1 MTLRHIRIFL
11 AVCENGNNTTRAARA
26 LYLAQPAVSRAVA
39 ELEEYYG
46 VRLFDRIGR
55 RLYLTEAGRR
65 MWEYAVHICGL
76 FDDLEKGLRGWDE
89 QGVLRVG
96 ASITIGSQFLPGYV
110 DAFRAE
116 HPGVDVRVWV
126 GPSEQLEEKL
136 LHNTL
141 DVALMEGPVHGSALT
156 AEEYMADTLA
166 VVCAPGRP
174 FTQGQTVPLD
184 AFRVQRFLLREKGS
198 GTREQFDSAAAAA
211 GFTVA
216 PVWESTSTLALVN
229 AATRGLGVAV
239 LPLRMAADA
248 LEKGQVA
255 VFRVDG
261 LDLSRKF
268 RLVHHRDK
276 FLTASAREFLAL
288 CRAQGDAA
296 REGCKKPPRGGM
308 SPRRAAALM
317 YLYPVLSVGAM
328 LVPVGD
334 QPRVFS
340 LLYNFIPA
348 VQALA
353 AVCLYPAVQSC
364 QIIQNLLLRD
374 LFRRDMLCRPPN
386 RVLLFC
392 RLEGKRHGIICKGLA
407 RFFADSLCFQQVV
420 RQFRICRSR
429 RANRRKAYAQL
440 YRKRKPGTIVFLVC
454 PKDRRVRVKQRAFL
468 RCVKACMNFGFS
480 RQRSQPRRRSAAFQ
494 LRVQKIFEPFVGVA
508 TRTDCSVYLA
518 EHCSIAEICRKFN
531 ILACFFANRTHIIH
545 ARRFVRPDDPLITGR
560 PDNVAFTRM
569 VSPIMRGNFLFCIPG
584 DQRISRLSP
593 CPPYKSSQKNQRQQ
607 KRQRT
612 RCFRT
617 RNASPAFVR
626 LARSFVNAFC
636 RLHIFPPSCFQT
648 QNAAAPRLHSLWPA
662 ARQPPAP

>member
-1 MTLRHIRIFL
+1 M
-11 AVCENGNNTTRAARA
+11 
-26 LYLAQPAVSRAVA
+26 A

-110 DAFRAE
+110 DAFRAA

-296 REGCKKPPRGGM
+296 RE
-308 SPRRAAALM
+308 
-317 YLYPVLSVGAM
+317 
-328 LVPVGD
+328 
-334 QPRVFS
+334 RV
-340 LLYNFIPA
+340 
-348 VQALA
+348 
-353 AVCLYPAVQSC
+353 
-364 QIIQNLLLRD
+364 
-374 LFRRDMLCRPPN
+374 
-386 RVLLFC
+386 
-392 RLEGKRHGIICKGLA
+392 
-407 RFFADSLCFQQVV
+407 
-420 RQFRICRSR
+420 
-429 RANRRKAYAQL
+429 
-440 YRKRKPGTIVFLVC
+440 
-454 PKDRRVRVKQRAFL
+454 
-468 RCVKACMNFGFS
+468 
-480 RQRSQPRRRSAAFQ
+480 
-494 LRVQKIFEPFVGVA
+494 
-508 TRTDCSVYLA
+508 
-518 EHCSIAEICRKFN
+518 
-531 ILACFFANRTHIIH
+531 
-545 ARRFVRPDDPLITGR
+545 
-560 PDNVAFTRM
+560 
-569 VSPIMRGNFLFCIPG
+569 
-584 DQRISRLSP
+584 
-593 CPPYKSSQKNQRQQ
+593 
-607 KRQRT
+607 
-612 RCFRT
+612 
-617 RNASPAFVR
+617 
-626 LARSFVNAFC
+626 
-636 RLHIFPPSCFQT
+636 
-648 QNAAAPRLHSLWPA
+648 
-662 ARQPPAP
+662 

>member
-110 DAFRAE
+110 DAFRAA

-136 LHNTL
+136 LHNAL
-141 DVALMEGPVHGSALT
+141 DVALMEGPVHGSVLT

-184 AFRVQRFLLREKGS
+184 AFRVQRFLLRD
-198 GTREQFDSAAAAA
+198 RE
-211 GFTVA
+211 
-216 PVWESTSTLALVN
+216 
-229 AATRGLGVAV
+229 TRGLGVAV

-296 REGCKKPPRGGM
+296 RE
-308 SPRRAAALM
+308 
-317 YLYPVLSVGAM
+317 
-328 LVPVGD
+328 
-334 QPRVFS
+334 RV
-340 LLYNFIPA
+340 
-348 VQALA
+348 
-353 AVCLYPAVQSC
+353 
-364 QIIQNLLLRD
+364 
-374 LFRRDMLCRPPN
+374 
-386 RVLLFC
+386 
-392 RLEGKRHGIICKGLA
+392 
-407 RFFADSLCFQQVV
+407 
-420 RQFRICRSR
+420 
-429 RANRRKAYAQL
+429 
-440 YRKRKPGTIVFLVC
+440 
-454 PKDRRVRVKQRAFL
+454 
-468 RCVKACMNFGFS
+468 
-480 RQRSQPRRRSAAFQ
+480 
-494 LRVQKIFEPFVGVA
+494 
-508 TRTDCSVYLA
+508 
-518 EHCSIAEICRKFN
+518 
-531 ILACFFANRTHIIH
+531 
-545 ARRFVRPDDPLITGR
+545 
-560 PDNVAFTRM
+560 
-569 VSPIMRGNFLFCIPG
+569 
-584 DQRISRLSP
+584 
-593 CPPYKSSQKNQRQQ
+593 
-607 KRQRT
+607 
-612 RCFRT
+612 
-617 RNASPAFVR
+617 
-626 LARSFVNAFC
+626 
-636 RLHIFPPSCFQT
+636 
-648 QNAAAPRLHSLWPA
+648 
-662 ARQPPAP
+662 

>member
-110 DAFRAE
+110 DAFRAA

-156 AEEYMADTLA
+156 AAEYMADTLA

-276 FLTASAREFLAL
+276 FLTASAREFLAR
-288 CRAQGDAA
+288 CRAPGDAA
-296 REGCKKPPRGGM
+296 RE
-308 SPRRAAALM
+308 
-317 YLYPVLSVGAM
+317 
-328 LVPVGD
+328 
-334 QPRVFS
+334 RV
-340 LLYNFIPA
+340 
-348 VQALA
+348 
-353 AVCLYPAVQSC
+353 
-364 QIIQNLLLRD
+364 
-374 LFRRDMLCRPPN
+374 
-386 RVLLFC
+386 
-392 RLEGKRHGIICKGLA
+392 
-407 RFFADSLCFQQVV
+407 
-420 RQFRICRSR
+420 
-429 RANRRKAYAQL
+429 
-440 YRKRKPGTIVFLVC
+440 
-454 PKDRRVRVKQRAFL
+454 
-468 RCVKACMNFGFS
+468 
-480 RQRSQPRRRSAAFQ
+480 
-494 LRVQKIFEPFVGVA
+494 
-508 TRTDCSVYLA
+508 
-518 EHCSIAEICRKFN
+518 
-531 ILACFFANRTHIIH
+531 
-545 ARRFVRPDDPLITGR
+545 
-560 PDNVAFTRM
+560 
-569 VSPIMRGNFLFCIPG
+569 
-584 DQRISRLSP
+584 
-593 CPPYKSSQKNQRQQ
+593 
-607 KRQRT
+607 
-612 RCFRT
+612 
-617 RNASPAFVR
+617 
-626 LARSFVNAFC
+626 
-636 RLHIFPPSCFQT
+636 
-648 QNAAAPRLHSLWPA
+648 
-662 ARQPPAP
+662 

>member
-110 DAFRAE
+110 DAFRAA

-211 GFTVA
+211 GFTV
-216 PVWESTSTLALVN
+216 
-229 AATRGLGVAV
+229 

-296 REGCKKPPRGGM
+296 RE
-308 SPRRAAALM
+308 
-317 YLYPVLSVGAM
+317 
-328 LVPVGD
+328 
-334 QPRVFS
+334 RV
-340 LLYNFIPA
+340 
-348 VQALA
+348 
-353 AVCLYPAVQSC
+353 
-364 QIIQNLLLRD
+364 
-374 LFRRDMLCRPPN
+374 
-386 RVLLFC
+386 
-392 RLEGKRHGIICKGLA
+392 
-407 RFFADSLCFQQVV
+407 
-420 RQFRICRSR
+420 
-429 RANRRKAYAQL
+429 
-440 YRKRKPGTIVFLVC
+440 
-454 PKDRRVRVKQRAFL
+454 
-468 RCVKACMNFGFS
+468 
-480 RQRSQPRRRSAAFQ
+480 
-494 LRVQKIFEPFVGVA
+494 
-508 TRTDCSVYLA
+508 
-518 EHCSIAEICRKFN
+518 
-531 ILACFFANRTHIIH
+531 
-545 ARRFVRPDDPLITGR
+545 
-560 PDNVAFTRM
+560 
-569 VSPIMRGNFLFCIPG
+569 
-584 DQRISRLSP
+584 
-593 CPPYKSSQKNQRQQ
+593 
-607 KRQRT
+607 
-612 RCFRT
+612 
-617 RNASPAFVR
+617 
-626 LARSFVNAFC
+626 
-636 RLHIFPPSCFQT
+636 
-648 QNAAAPRLHSLWPA
+648 
-662 ARQPPAP
+662 

>member
-1 MTLRHIRIFL
+1 MCIRD
-11 AVCENGNNTTRAARA
+11 RA
-26 LYLAQPAVSRAVA
+26 LYLVQPAVSRAVA

-110 DAFRAE
+110 DAFRAA

-296 REGCKKPPRGGM
+296 RE
-308 SPRRAAALM
+308 
-317 YLYPVLSVGAM
+317 
-328 LVPVGD
+328 
-334 QPRVFS
+334 RV
-340 LLYNFIPA
+340 
-348 VQALA
+348 
-353 AVCLYPAVQSC
+353 
-364 QIIQNLLLRD
+364 
-374 LFRRDMLCRPPN
+374 
-386 RVLLFC
+386 
-392 RLEGKRHGIICKGLA
+392 
-407 RFFADSLCFQQVV
+407 
-420 RQFRICRSR
+420 
-429 RANRRKAYAQL
+429 
-440 YRKRKPGTIVFLVC
+440 
-454 PKDRRVRVKQRAFL
+454 
-468 RCVKACMNFGFS
+468 
-480 RQRSQPRRRSAAFQ
+480 
-494 LRVQKIFEPFVGVA
+494 
-508 TRTDCSVYLA
+508 
-518 EHCSIAEICRKFN
+518 
-531 ILACFFANRTHIIH
+531 
-545 ARRFVRPDDPLITGR
+545 
-560 PDNVAFTRM
+560 
-569 VSPIMRGNFLFCIPG
+569 
-584 DQRISRLSP
+584 
-593 CPPYKSSQKNQRQQ
+593 
-607 KRQRT
+607 
-612 RCFRT
+612 
-617 RNASPAFVR
+617 
-626 LARSFVNAFC
+626 
-636 RLHIFPPSCFQT
+636 
-648 QNAAAPRLHSLWPA
+648 
-662 ARQPPAP
+662 

>member
-110 DAFRAE
+110 DAFRAA

-174 FTQGQTVPLD
+174 FTQGQTANSAWCTTGINFL
-184 AFRVQRFLLREKGS
+184 RRQRGNSWHCAAPRATLRGK
-198 GTREQFDSAAAAA
+198 
-211 GFTVA
+211 
-216 PVWESTSTLALVN
+216 
-229 AATRGLGVAV
+229 
-239 LPLRMAADA
+239 
-248 LEKGQVA
+248 
-255 VFRVDG
+255 
-261 LDLSRKF
+261 
-268 RLVHHRDK
+268 
-276 FLTASAREFLAL
+276 
-288 CRAQGDAA
+288 
-296 REGCKKPPRGGM
+296 GCKKPPRGGM